1 MALNSD
7 AQEIL
12 IAGIDIANALS
23 DGIQLSDLGALMKL
37 PGAITG
43 WDEGIT
49 NLKETGSTP
58 EGRQEIEDLLV
69 EEFDIPDDE
78 MENKIEKTLAW
89 LNATYDLYKT
99 WSEPAE
105 EDEEAPAE

>member
-1 MALNSD
+1 MALNED
-7 AQEIL
+7 AKEIL

-49 NLKETGSTP
+49 NLKETSSTP
-58 EGRQEIEDLLV
+58 EGRKEIEDLLV

-78 MENKIEKTLAW
+78 MEEKIEKTLTW

-99 WSEPAE
+99 WSDVGEEEEEAE
-105 EDEEAPAE
+105 EE